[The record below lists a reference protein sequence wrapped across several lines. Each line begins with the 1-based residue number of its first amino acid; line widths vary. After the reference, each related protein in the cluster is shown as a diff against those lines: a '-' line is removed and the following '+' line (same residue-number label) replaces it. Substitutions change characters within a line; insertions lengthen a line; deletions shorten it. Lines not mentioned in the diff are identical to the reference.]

1 MRLSI
6 NSLREQVTKI
16 LEKNLSHEQA
26 EIVAKYFVWAE
37 MSGNKTQ
44 GIVKLM
50 GASSIQ
56 NIRPQ
61 GEIEIVKDTKLSQI
75 IDAKDNPAP
84 LNAQI
89 ATDVA
94 IQKANEHGF
103 AIVGVKNTFSSNGA
117 QAYYVEQIARHDL
130 IGIMCSRSPASQAAF
145 GGIDPVFGTDPI
157 GFGFPSLGEPLVF
170 DAATSAMTYY
180 GLVLAKSRG
189 ETIPENMSIDKDGRP
204 TADPSAAMDGAL
216 LSFDRSYKGS
226 GFAMVVEA
234 LAGPLLGG
242 AWVDNMTFKEEWGT
256 IVMAIDPDLMVGR
269 EQFKENTSD
278 MIAKIKS
285 SRTIG
290 DSSIR
295 LPGESAQQ
303 QYEAAKNSGEVEI
316 DDAVANEIGIFG
328 DKS

>member
-1 MRLSI
+1 
-6 NSLREQVTKI
+6 
-16 LEKNLSHEQA
+16 
-26 EIVAKYFVWAE
+26 
-37 MSGNKTQ
+37 
-44 GIVKLM
+44 
-50 GASSIQ
+50 
-56 NIRPQ
+56 
-61 GEIEIVKDTKLSQI
+61 
-75 IDAKDNPAP
+75 
-84 LNAQI
+84 
-89 ATDVA
+89 
-94 IQKANEHGF
+94 
-103 AIVGVKNTFSSNGA
+103 
-117 QAYYVEQIARHDL
+117 
-130 IGIMCSRSPASQAAF
+130 
-145 GGIDPVFGTDPI
+145 
-157 GFGFPSLGEPLVF
+157 
-170 DAATSAMTYY
+170 MTYY
-180 GLVLAKSRG
+180 GLVLAKARG
-189 ETIPENMSIDKDGRP
+189 ETIPEHMAIDKDGKS
-204 TADPSAAMDGAL
+204 TTDPAAAMDGAL